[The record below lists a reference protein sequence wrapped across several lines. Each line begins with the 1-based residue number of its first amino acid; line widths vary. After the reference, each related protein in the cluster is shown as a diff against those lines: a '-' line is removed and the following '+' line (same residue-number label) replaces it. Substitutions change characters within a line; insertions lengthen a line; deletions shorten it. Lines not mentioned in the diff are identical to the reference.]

1 VSERSERT
9 IERSSQRSE
18 RTIERSSQR
27 SERTI
32 ERSSSRLDGVR
43 TIAVLRANAVGDY
56 VMSLPALQALRAAY
70 PGAHIVLVGAP
81 WHAAFLSGRPGP
93 VDEVVVLPA
102 VPGMGGMQPDAPC
115 GGLGEV
121 LADLRAR
128 ELDLAVQLHG
138 GGAQSNPLVRE
149 FGARHAIGLRAPGAP
164 ELDRWVPYRY
174 YQSEVARYLEVV
186 ALVGASPVGE
196 AELAVTD
203 ADRDEAQRVLRESTG
218 FECTGPLVAVHPG
231 AADERRRWPVERFAA
246 LADALVVDGT
256 RVVVTGSAGEAG
268 QVDRLVSLAAGPVTG
283 LAGALGLG
291 GLAGLYSRCALV
303 VSNDTGPRHLAQAVG
318 ARTLGL
324 FWCGNAINAAP
335 ATRQRHRALL
345 SWTLRCPECGA
356 DCTRDLYPHRTGDGC
371 AHRPSFLAD
380 IPLEE
385 AVEESRD
392 LLGS

>member
-1 VSERSERT
+1 VSA
-9 IERSSQRSE
+9 
-18 RTIERSSQR
+18 
-27 SERTI
+27 
-32 ERSSSRLDGVR
+32 RLDGVR
-43 TIAVLRANAVGDY
+43 AIAVLRANAVGDY

-70 PGAHIVLVGAP
+70 PDAHVVLVGAP
-81 WHAAFLSGRPGP
+81 WHATFLPGRPGP

-102 VPGMGGMQPDAPC
+102 VPGMGGMQPDAPA
-115 GGLGEV
+115 GGLGGV

-149 FGARHAIGLRAPGAP
+149 FGARHAVGLRAPGAP
-164 ELDRWVPYRY
+164 ELDREVPYRY

-203 ADRDEAQRVLRESTG
+203 ADRDEAQRGLAPG
-218 FECTGPLVAVHPG
+218 DGPLVAVHPG

-246 LADALVVDGT
+246 LADALVADGA

-268 QVDRLVSLAAGPVTG
+268 LVDAVVSLAAGPVTG
-283 LAGALGLG
+283 LAGVLGLG

-318 ARTLGL
+318 APTLGL

-335 ATRQRHRALL
+335 ATRSRHRVLL
-345 SWTLRCPECGA
+345 SWTLHCPECGA
-356 DCTRDLYPHRTGDGC
+356 DCTRDLYRHRDGDGC

>member
-1 VSERSERT
+1 MNL
-9 IERSSQRSE
+9 
-18 RTIERSSQR
+18 
-27 SERTI
+27 
-32 ERSSSRLDGVR
+32 RLDDVR

-56 VMSLPALQALRAAY
+56 VMSLPALQALRAGH
-70 PGAHIVLVGAP
+70 PDAHVVLVGAP
-81 WHAAFLSGRPGP
+81 WHAEFLAGRPGP

-102 VPGMGGMQPDAPC
+102 VPGMGGMQPDAPSD
-115 GGLGEV
+115 GLAEV
-121 LADLRAR
+121 LTDLRAR

-186 ALVGASPVGE
+186 ALVGAPPVGE

-203 ADRDEAQRVLRESTG
+203 ADRDEAHRVLHRFDSAGFDSTG
-218 FECTGPLVAVHPG
+218 FNSAAPLVAVHPG

-246 LADALVVDGT
+246 LADALVADGA

-268 QVDRLVSLAAGPVTG
+268 LVNRLVSLAAGPVTG
-283 LAGALGLG
+283 LAGMLGLG

-303 VSNDTGPRHLAQAVG
+303 VSNDTGPRHLAQALG
-318 ARTLGL
+318 TPTLGL

-335 ATRQRHRALL
+335 ATRCRHRVLL
-345 SWTLRCPECGA
+345 SWTLHCPECGA
-356 DCTRDLYPHRTGDGC
+356 DCTRDLYRHRPGDGC

-380 IPLEE
+380 IPVEE

-392 LLGS
+392 LLRTR

>member
-1 VSERSERT
+1 VSA
-9 IERSSQRSE
+9 
-18 RTIERSSQR
+18 
-27 SERTI
+27 
-32 ERSSSRLDGVR
+32 RLDGVR

-70 PGAHIVLVGAP
+70 PDAHVVLVGAP
-81 WHAAFLSGRPGP
+81 WHAAFLRGRPGP

-102 VPGMGGMQPDAPC
+102 VPGMGGMQPDAPT

-149 FGARHAIGLRAPGAP
+149 FGARHAVGLRAPGAP
-164 ELDRWVPYRY
+164 ELDREVPYRY
-174 YQSEVARYLEVV
+174 YQPEVARYLEVV

-203 ADRDEAQRVLRESTG
+203 ADRDEAQRGLAPG
-218 FECTGPLVAVHPG
+218 DGPLVAVHPG

-246 LADALVVDGT
+246 LADALVADGA
-256 RVVVTGSAGEAG
+256 RVVVTGSAGEVG
-268 QVDRLVSLAAGPVTG
+268 LVDAVVSLAAGPVTG
-283 LAGALGLG
+283 LAGVLGLG

-318 ARTLGL
+318 APTLGL

-335 ATRQRHRALL
+335 ATRSRHRVLL
-345 SWTLRCPECGA
+345 SWTLHCPECGA
-356 DCTRDLYPHRTGDGC
+356 DCTRDLYRHRDGDGC

>member
-1 VSERSERT
+1 MRT
-9 IERSSQRSE
+9 
-18 RTIERSSQR
+18 
-27 SERTI
+27 
-32 ERSSSRLDGVR
+32 RLDGVR

-56 VMSLPALQALRAAY
+56 VMSLPAVQALRAAY
-70 PGAHIVLVGAP
+70 PDAHVVLVGAP
-81 WHAAFLSGRPGP
+81 WHAEFLAGRPGP

-138 GGAQSNPLVRE
+138 GGAQSNPLVQE

-164 ELDRWVPYRY
+164 ELDREVPYRY

-203 ADRDEAQRVLRESTG
+203 ADRGEAQRVLDGVESTG
-218 FECTGPLVAVHPG
+218 FESAAPLVAVHPG

-246 LADALVVDGT
+246 LADALVADGA

-268 QVDRLVSLAAGPVTG
+268 LVDRLVSLATGPVTG
-283 LAGALGLG
+283 LAGMLGLG
-291 GLAGLYSRCALV
+291 GLAGLYSRCALM

-318 ARTLGL
+318 APTLGL

-335 ATRQRHRALL
+335 ATRSRHRVLL
-345 SWTLRCPECGA
+345 SWTLHCPECGA
-356 DCTRDLYPHRTGDGC
+356 DCTRDLYRHRPGDGC

-380 IPLEE
+380 IPVEE
-385 AVEESRD
+385 VVEESRD
-392 LLGS
+392 LLRTAARP

>member
-1 VSERSERT
+1 MSERT
-9 IERSSQRSE
+9 IEHSSE
-18 RTIERSSQR
+18 HGRT
-27 SERTI
+27 
-32 ERSSSRLDGVR
+32 RLDGVR

-70 PGAHIVLVGAP
+70 PDAHVVLVGAP
-81 WHAAFLSGRPGP
+81 WHATFLPGRPGP

-102 VPGMGGMQPDAPC
+102 VPGMGGMQPDAPT
-115 GGLGEV
+115 GGLGEA

-149 FGARHAIGLRAPGAP
+149 FGAHHAVGLRAPGAP
-164 ELDRWVPYRY
+164 ELDRCVPYRY

-196 AELAVTD
+196 AQLAVTD
-203 ADRDEAQRVLRESTG
+203 ADRDEAHRMLRKSGLGALAEGFESTA
-218 FECTGPLVAVHPG
+218 PLVAVHPG

-246 LADALVVDGT
+246 LADALVADGA

-268 QVDRLVSLAAGPVTG
+268 LVDAVVSLATGPVTG
-283 LAGALGLG
+283 LAGVLGLG

-318 ARTLGL
+318 APTLGL

-335 ATRQRHRALL
+335 ATRSCHRILL
-345 SWTLRCPECGA
+345 SWTLHCPECGA
-356 DCTRDLYPHRTGDGC
+356 DCTRDLYRHRNGDGC

>member
-1 VSERSERT
+1 MSERT
-9 IERSSQRSE
+9 IEHSSE
-18 RTIERSSQR
+18 HGRT
-27 SERTI
+27 
-32 ERSSSRLDGVR
+32 RLDGVR

-70 PGAHIVLVGAP
+70 PDAHVVLVGAP
-81 WHAAFLSGRPGP
+81 WHATFLPGRPGP

-102 VPGMGGMQPDAPC
+102 VPGMGGMQPDAPT
-115 GGLGEV
+115 GGLGEA

-128 ELDLAVQLHG
+128 KLDLAVQLHG

-149 FGARHAIGLRAPGAP
+149 FGAHHAVGLRAPGAP
-164 ELDRWVPYRY
+164 ELDRCVPYRY

-196 AELAVTD
+196 VQLAVTD
-203 ADRDEAQRVLRESTG
+203 ADRDEAHRMLRRSGLGALAGGFESTA
-218 FECTGPLVAVHPG
+218 PLVAVHPG

-246 LADALVVDGT
+246 LADALVADGA
-256 RVVVTGSAGEAG
+256 RVAVTGSAGEAG
-268 QVDRLVSLAAGPVTG
+268 LVDAVVSLATGPVTG
-283 LAGALGLG
+283 LAGVLGLG

-318 ARTLGL
+318 APTLGL

-335 ATRQRHRALL
+335 ATRSRHRVLL
-345 SWTLRCPECGA
+345 SWTLHCPECGA
-356 DCTRDLYPHRTGDGC
+356 DCTRDLYRHRPGNGC